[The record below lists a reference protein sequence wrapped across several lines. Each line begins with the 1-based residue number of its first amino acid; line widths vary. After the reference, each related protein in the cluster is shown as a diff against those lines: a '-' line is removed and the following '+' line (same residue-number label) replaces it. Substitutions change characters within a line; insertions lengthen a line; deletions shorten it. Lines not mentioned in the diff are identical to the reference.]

1 MLKKK
6 IVMLI
11 AAALMTLSASS
22 AFAAFADMELIR
34 VVYDRAGNE
43 YATDLGNVNTLINSA
58 TPTTIA
64 GNGAAGLVAYFAI
77 DKTTNQLW
85 VSGSTSAPSAINGT
99 SGGLTT
105 TKSGVT
111 SVYAQYNQG
120 IVGGATNYTGLASAI
135 GSYKNKL
142 SATQGFLGNAISSA
156 TKGNTEASLAA
167 IIAAGA
173 GSVTQNLYYW
183 NDGLTTVA
191 ANKIGVWTNNT
202 IITTYSDGSTTIAST
217 PIPPAFFLMGSGL
230 LGMFGLRRKNKV
242 A

>member
-1 MLKKK
+1 MKKK
-6 IVMLI
+6 MIMLI
-11 AAALMTLSASS
+11 AAAMMTLSASS
-22 AFAAFADMELIR
+22 AFAAFADLELIR

-43 YATDLGNVNTLINSA
+43 YATDLGNVNTLTTSA
-58 TPTTIA
+58 IPTTIA
-64 GNGAAGLVAYFAI
+64 GNGTAGLVAYFAI

-99 SGGLTT
+99 AGGLTT
-105 TKSGVT
+105 AKNGVI

-120 IVGGATNYTGLASAI
+120 IVGGSTSYTGLASATN
-135 GSYKNKL
+135 SYKSKL
-142 SATQGFLGNAISSA
+142 SATQGWLGNAITSA

-173 GSVTQNLYYW
+173 GSVTQSLYFW

-191 ANKIGVWTNNT
+191 ANKIGVSVAT
-202 IITTYSDGSTTIAST
+202 ITTSFDGSSTVTAAT

>member
-1 MLKKK
+1 M
-6 IVMLI
+6 
-11 AAALMTLSASS
+11 MTLSASS
-22 AFAAFADMELIR
+22 AFAASADQELIR

-43 YATDLGNVNTLINSA
+43 YATDLGNINTLLASS
-58 TPTTIA
+58 TPTKIA
-64 GNGAAGLVAYFAI
+64 GNGTAGLVAYFAI

-85 VSGSTSAPSAINGT
+85 VSGSTSAPSVINGT

-105 TKSGVT
+105 LKSGVT
-111 SVYAQYNQG
+111 SVYSQY
-120 IVGGATNYTGLASAI
+120 GATNTNYTGLASAI
-135 GSYKNKL
+135 NSYKNKM
-142 SATQGFLGNAISSA
+142 SATQGTMANAINSA
-156 TKGNTEASLAA
+156 TKVNTEASLTA

-173 GSVTQNLYYW
+173 GSVTQNLYFW

-191 ANKIGVWTNNT
+191 ANKIGVAVAT
-202 IITTYSDGSTTIAST
+202 ITTSFDGSSTVTTAAT